1 MSWFTG
7 MEDAFFVIISS
18 PRKLRQEFY
27 YCIHAAWRMTLSIH
41 FRALPRIFIKDVED
55 GIQFMG
61 HTQRGGPAT

>member
-1 MSWFTG
+1 MIFRNG
-7 MEDAFFVIISS
+7 CFVIISS
-18 PRKLRQEFY
+18 PRKLREEFY
-27 YCIHAAWRMTLSIH
+27 YCIRAAWRMTLSIH